1 MYHYCPVEVEV
12 EVVEDLMFL
21 LLVCTRTSEPIGLL
35 EQKCPH
41 SIWEILLKLRISTRV
56 LLLLILGDSKRYKNL
71 DQFSKHL
78 LFWEIQSICL
88 YRESQP
94 KGVSQL
100 SN

>member
-56 LLLLILGDSKRYKNL
+56 LLLLGDSKRYKNL

-78 LFWEIQSICL
+78 LFWEIQSIV
-88 YRESQP
+88 YREPQP
-94 KGVSQL
+94 EVL
-100 SN
+100 VNYPN